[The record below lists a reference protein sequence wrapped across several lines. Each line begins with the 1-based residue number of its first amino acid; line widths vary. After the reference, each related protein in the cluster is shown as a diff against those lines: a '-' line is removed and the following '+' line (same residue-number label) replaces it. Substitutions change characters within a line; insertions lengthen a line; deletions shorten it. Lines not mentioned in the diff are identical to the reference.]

1 MVKKAAS
8 KGKGPRRQGT
18 GQESDILTFIDE
30 KFEEIEETI
39 VLASLVPQLHER
51 LHAVEKILKIQ
62 NSPGLKEAV
71 GSKWKQ
77 LKEEHQQM
85 GPKWGDAAS
94 PQRLAPPDD
103 EINSGVNL
111 EENNTSDV
119 TLGVGHNDDKL
130 GVGDKA
136 DIEDSSDLTSMT
148 RTLTEKRRENMK
160 RIAEM
165 SKAKVKEMD
174 EKTLD
179 TQTTEYYTIGES
191 TWDLVIFIGTGAL
204 GPFGSLQTVL
214 LAIVNVL
221 MQVVFC
227 AIAYYNF
234 TTPDI
239 NDGSIID
246 TLRQGL
252 VALAPLGKTIFGA

>member
-148 RTLTEKRRENMK
+148 RTLTEKRRESMK

-179 TQTTEYYTIGES
+179 TQTTEYYTFGES
-191 TWDLVIFIGTGAL
+191 TWDLVIFIGTGRL
-204 GPFGSLQTVL
+204 GH
-214 LAIVNVL
+214 
-221 MQVVFC
+221 
-227 AIAYYNF
+227 
-234 TTPDI
+234 
-239 NDGSIID
+239 
-246 TLRQGL
+246 
-252 VALAPLGKTIFGA
+252 LAPFRPCFWQSSMC